1 MATDQQSQLDYIE
14 LAQQLAPVIKE
25 NAERINSE
33 RQIPSDIAEDLADR
47 GFFRLLLPKS
57 LGGA

>member
-47 GFFRLLLPKS
+47 GFYRLLLPKS
-57 LGGA
+57 